1 MRRHVFSSIAILVMV
16 LLAFGSTNSNTSFS
30 PSGDSAAPSPTS
42 KSSETDHSNPSSPLS
57 ESSNAEVDRVYEERF
72 SKYEQELAAW
82 NAADDA
88 RKAAEIERA
97 DLQPKI
103 DQLEKQKPITPE
115 FEEREWVT
123 IDGRYKTLAVL
134 VDTDYIKIKLRKS
147 DGKDV
152 TVERDKLDA
161 EGRIYIGKAFSKLQA
176 FRRNMKDWEGKRQEL
191 TDNLASAEARIASA
205 DKPKPEEPTRQ
216 VIADEIAAKAAK
228 RKEEERLVNERAT
241 RKRQKEILDEFV
253 DRLSAANVNSIIQS
267 VSVSDETATITVTNA
282 WHYSV
287 YQVRLQAAQNLWK
300 IWASIASPSKPDRAR
315 IKIVDFNGNEVGGS
329 RILGGSLIWVQED

>member
-205 DKPKPEEPTRQ
+205 EKPKPEEPTRQ
-216 VIADEIAAKAAK
+216 SIADEIASREAK
-228 RKEEERLVNERAT
+228 RREETPTSSLIGDDTGARVMMWQFIEDKLTSPGSAHFGWIKVIDHGNGRYSSSSH
-241 RKRQKEILDEFV
+241 V
-253 DRLSAANVNSIIQS
+253 DAQ
-267 VSVSDETATITVTNA
+267 NA
-282 WHYSV
+282 FGGV
-287 YQVRLQAAQNLWK
+287 VRLKFDIEVRK
-300 IWASIASPSKPDRAR
+300 IDADKW
-315 IKIVDFNGNEVGGS
+315 VLE
-329 RILGGSLIWVQED
+329 SLEWRE